1 MSATVRRCV
10 GLVLTVTMSPW
21 LSACHHQVRVAPAR
35 AVSMVGTRVK
45 VYSPMPVLASAAKQ
59 GETRSQLA
67 DVVELEGVLV
77 TVSPDSVRLR
87 DASIIRADGVKAGG
101 YREVVLPVTR
111 DLTISQQRIEP
122 VGTSVLVALGGLAVL
137 TGAAFVFVLIKCGLD
152 SNSGG
157 C

>member
-35 AVSMVGTRVK
+35 AASMVGTRVK
-45 VYSPMPVLASAAKQ
+45 IYSPMPVLASAAKL
-59 GETRSQLA
+59 GETQSQLT
-67 DVVELEGVLV
+67 DVVEMEGVLV
-77 TVSPDSVRLR
+77 TVSADSVRLR
-87 DASIIRADGVKAGG
+87 DASIIRADGVKSGG

-111 DLTISQQRIEP
+111 DLIISQRRIEP
-122 VGTSVLVALGGLAVL
+122 VATSVLLTLGGLVVL
-137 TGAAFVFVLIKCGLD
+137 TGAAFVFVLVKCGLD
-152 SNSGG
+152 SNAGG